1 MKSKTNLHIETHKN
15 VGGKR
20 KSSFYNFVIKRLSNS
35 YKQASK
41 RASFTMQ
48 KGVFYTSKGH
58 VLHCKDALLECKRY
72 SIQTLTVILFYK
84 HKSYPDGR

>member
-1 MKSKTNLHIETHKN
+1 MFPRENKKVRTVNSKTNLHIETHKN

-20 KSSFYNFVIKRLSNS
+20 KSSYYNFVFKRLSNS

-41 RASFTMQ
+41 RAPFTMQ

-58 VLHCKDALLECKRY
+58 VLHCKRCPFRM
-72 SIQTLTVILFYK
+72 
-84 HKSYPDGR
+84 